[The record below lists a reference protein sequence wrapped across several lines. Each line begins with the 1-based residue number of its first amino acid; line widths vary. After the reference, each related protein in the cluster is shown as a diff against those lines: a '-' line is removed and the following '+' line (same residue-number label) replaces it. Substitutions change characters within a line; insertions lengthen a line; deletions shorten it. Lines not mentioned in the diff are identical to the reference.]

1 MIKIQG
7 SGIIILWP
15 RLSAVSSLIAFI
27 YWALLLHSYLR
38 EESIKSNQ
46 LFIHQKKMS
55 MFLSLAWLCVK
66 VLSLVCTPQP
76 PYSYRLDECAELI
89 CFNGELLL
97 HNASLHCRYNT
108 SQPHCSLLGLPLLSN
123 TDPCCPQWQCPCKC
137 ALSSISRVFL
147 GDRDNVSPIHFG
159 MSTQVCESCSLWCQK
174 VL

>member
-1 MIKIQG
+1 MC
-7 SGIIILWP
+7 
-15 RLSAVSSLIAFI
+15 LSYGWVV
-27 YWALLLHSYLR
+27 
-38 EESIKSNQ
+38 
-46 LFIHQKKMS
+46 
-55 MFLSLAWLCVK
+55 CVC
-66 VLSLVCTPQP
+66 VCVCVCALVCPALQP

-137 ALSSISRVFL
+137 ARTSVSGVFLENRDRVFFKTHV
-147 GDRDNVSPIHFG
+147 GSDTAFTTVSSHRHDDGRGEF
-159 MSTQVCESCSLWCQK
+159 VKAVK